1 MNVSGSSMNMNSRG
15 SSRNNDS
22 MIKSGLGMGSTR
34 DSRAQEAIRM
44 KDEQLRILTD
54 QNSHL
59 LKSLDQVEE
68 EANTMP
74 STFDSDTKKLL
85 YPKKSNRDLLVILV
99 KVA

>member
-1 MNVSGSSMNMNSRG
+1 MNVSGSSMNMNSRD

-68 EANTMP
+68 EANTM
-74 STFDSDTKKLL
+74 
-85 YPKKSNRDLLVILV
+85 
-99 KVA
+99 

>member
-15 SSRNNDS
+15 NSSDNANS

-68 EANTMP
+68 EANTMQLE
-74 STFDSDTKKLL
+74 KLAIEER
-85 YPKKSNRDLLVILV
+85 KCCRETQ
-99 KVA
+99 AGFQ